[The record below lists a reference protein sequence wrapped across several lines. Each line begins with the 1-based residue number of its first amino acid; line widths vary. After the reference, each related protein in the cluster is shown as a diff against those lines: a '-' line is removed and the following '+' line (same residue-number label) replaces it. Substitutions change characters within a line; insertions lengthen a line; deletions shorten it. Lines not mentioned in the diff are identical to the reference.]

1 MSNENTPVN
10 PTAAASAT
18 TGAAPA
24 AASSSTTAGN
34 PAAPAP
40 NDRKRRLVLVGI
52 TLAFIAAGIAYAIY
66 YEAVLSKSQDTD
78 NAYVGGNLVTLSSQ
92 VAGNVQEIRADETQM
107 VQAGAELVKLDS
119 ADADVA
125 LSQAEARLG
134 NVVRQQRQRYADVAQ
149 YDATVAERQLAL
161 KDAEDDLARRKP
173 LAADHTV
180 SGEDV
185 AHARQAVDN
194 ARAAIAVAQKQADA
208 AKSGIEGVA
217 PGQHPAVQAAK
228 ADYVQ
233 AWLAARRNSILAPVS
248 GYVAKRSVQ
257 VGAHVTPGTP
267 MLSIVPLDQ
276 LWVDANFKESELRNI
291 RVGQSATIEADM
303 YGSKVTFHGKVL
315 GLSAGTGSA
324 FSLLPA
330 QNASGNWI
338 KVVQR
343 VPVRIALDPK
353 ELREHPLRIGLS
365 TTVNVDIRDTGGPM
379 LGAPMPPS
387 AVYSTK
393 SLVQPLSQ
401 AGSAADAIIARNLAK
416 SM

>member
-107 VQAGAELVKLDS
+107 VQAGAELVKHDS

-134 NVVRQQRQRYADVAQ
+134 SVVRQQRQRYADVAQ

-217 PGQHPAVQAAK
+217 PAQHPAVQAAK

>member
-149 YDATVAERQLAL
+149 YDSTVAQRQLAL

-217 PGQHPAVQAAK
+217 PAQHPAVQAAK

-276 LWVDANFKESELRNI
+276 LWVDANFKESELRNL

>member
-134 NVVRQQRQRYADVAQ
+134 NVVRQQRQRYADVA
-149 YDATVAERQLAL
+149 
-161 KDAEDDLARRKP
+161 RRKP

-217 PGQHPAVQAAK
+217 PAQHPAVQAAK

-353 ELREHPLRIGLS
+353 ELREYPLRIGLS
-365 TTVNVDIRDTGGPM
+365 TTDNVDIRDTGGPM

>member
-217 PGQHPAVQAAK
+217 PAQHPAVQAAK

-276 LWVDANFKESELRNI
+276 LWVDANFKESELRNL

>member
-134 NVVRQQRQRYADVAQ
+134 SVVRQQRQRYADVAQ
-149 YDATVAERQLAL
+149 YDATVAQRQLAL
-161 KDAEDDLARRKP
+161 KDALARRKP

-217 PGQHPAVQAAK
+217 PAQHPAVQAAK
-228 ADYVQ
+228 AGYVQ

-276 LWVDANFKESELRNI
+276 LRVDANFKESELRNI

>member
-149 YDATVAERQLAL
+149 YDATVAQRQLAL

-217 PGQHPAVQAAK
+217 PAQHPAVQAAK

>member
-24 AASSSTTAGN
+24 AATSSTTAGN
-34 PAAPAP
+34 PAAPAS
-40 NDRKRRLVLVGI
+40 NDRKRRRVLVGI

-107 VQAGAELVKLDS
+107 VLAGAELVKLDS

-217 PGQHPAVQAAK
+217 PAQHPAVQAAK

-233 AWLAARRNSILAPVS
+233 AWLAARRNSILA
-248 GYVAKRSVQ
+248 
-257 VGAHVTPGTP
+257 PGTP

-343 VPVRIALDPK
+343 VSVRIALDPK
-353 ELREHPLRIGLS
+353 ELREYPLRIGLS

>member
-24 AASSSTTAGN
+24 AATSSTTAGN

-149 YDATVAERQLAL
+149 YDATVAQRQLAL

-217 PGQHPAVQAAK
+217 PAQHPAVQAAK
-228 ADYVQ
+228 AGYVQ

>member
-24 AASSSTTAGN
+24 AATSSTTAGN

-149 YDATVAERQLAL
+149 YDATVAQRQLAL

-217 PGQHPAVQAAK
+217 PAQHPAVQAAK

-276 LWVDANFKESELRNI
+276 LWVDANFKESELRNL

>member
-149 YDATVAERQLAL
+149 YDATVAQRQLAL

-217 PGQHPAVQAAK
+217 PAQHPAVQAAK
-228 ADYVQ
+228 AGYVQ